1 MTRNQTVHTVWFAD
15 ITFDSAKDARNIE
28 ERGLSFERVAEFDFD
43 SAVFV
48 EETRRD
54 YGERRWRALGLV
66 GDRVH
71 ALVFVETESGIR
83 VISFRKANEREVK
96 SYEQEAKP

>member
-1 MTRNQTVHTVWFAD
+1 VD
-15 ITFDSAKDARNIE
+15 ITFDPAKNARNIE
-28 ERGLSFERVAEFDFD
+28 ERGLSFERVAEFDFE
-43 SAVFV
+43 SAIFV
-48 EETRRD
+48 EDTRRD
-54 YGERRWRALGLV
+54 YGERRWRALGLI

-71 ALVFVETESGIR
+71 ALVFVEAESGIR

>member
-1 MTRNQTVHTVWFAD
+1 ME
-15 ITFDSAKDARNIE
+15 ITFDPVKNARNIE
-28 ERGLSFERVAEFDFD
+28 ERDLSFERVAEFDFE

-48 EETRRD
+48 EDTRRD
-54 YGERRWRALGLV
+54 YGERRWRALGRV

-71 ALVFVETESGIR
+71 ALVFVETDSGIR

-96 SYEQEAKP
+96 HYEQKAQP